1 MKEVAG
7 APRSSPIPPLAGV
20 IRFGNFEVDIRSGE
34 LCRNGIK
41 LRLGGQPFDVLVALL
56 EKSGQV
62 VTREELHEKLWSQDT
77 FVDFEHG
84 LNKAIN
90 KLREALGDD
99 ADNPRFV
106 ETLPRRGYRFIV
118 PVVEASPARLIGVS
132 AQPRAAAPGSLI
144 GSQISH
150 YRILS
155 ELGSG
160 GMGVVYEAED
170 IRLGRRVALKFL
182 PQKLASDQRALR
194 RFEREARAASSLNH
208 PNICT
213 IYEVE
218 EHDHQPAIVMEL
230 LEGKSLKQ
238 RIKEGPIS
246 IEELLDFG
254 IQTSEALESAHAKG
268 IVHRDIKPGNLFI
281 VGHSRL
287 KVLDFGVAKVCSPV
301 VASDLPEEE
310 SLTLDGNIPGTTS
323 YMSPEQL
330 RGEEIDGRSDLFS
343 LGVVLYEMATGR
355 KPFVGKNR
363 VLLMNAILNAQ
374 PDFAISEEDSHL
386 PAALETT
393 ITRAL
398 EKKREKR
405 FQHAGEICSE
415 LKALKA
421 ALENAAPSLPK
432 AAPEKPNV
440 RPAGRLFAR
449 YFAREFAAI
458 RDRFTEKPFEQ
469 VETRSTNLPV
479 QRTALVGRKK
489 ELAAVQELL
498 LRQEVRLVTVTGP
511 GGIGKTRLAVQA
523 ASELVEHF
531 PDGTY
536 FVALASLGDP
546 SLIAS
551 MIVQTLG
558 IREAGGHSA
567 IEILRKHLQDASR
580 APMLLLLDNFEHL
593 VEAAASVAD
602 LLATAPNFKIMVT
615 SQAALH
621 VYGEHEFP
629 VPPLALPDS
638 RSKAS
643 VEVLS
648 HCPAVALFV
657 QRAVAAKPDFELN
670 RENAAAVTEICA
682 RLDGLPLAIE
692 LAAARVKVL
701 SPSLM
706 LTRLAN
712 RLQLL
717 TGGARDLPQRQQTLR
732 ATMDWSYDLLS
743 AAEKKL
749 FRRLSVFA
757 GGCNLEGVEAVCD
770 TKGDLDL
777 NLLDGMAS
785 LLDKSL
791 VQQIEHVKDE
801 SRFVILETIREYALE
816 KLEASGELPLTRRA
830 HAAYCLVLAEED
842 ATGESEEWLERFGLE
857 HDNFRAGLE
866 WLTDTGNAEW
876 GLRLGTALFRF
887 WEVRESLAEGRD
899 SLGKLLKLAGA
910 QAPTKARARALFAAG
925 VLAGGQGDYPSADA
939 LMSES
944 QDIARRLGD
953 KTGIAVSLNALA
965 VLAGDRGD
973 ISAART
979 LFEESLALWRQLG
992 DQKSVARALSNLAHV
1007 IRLQGDYDRALS
1019 LHSECLS
1026 IFRELEDLTGVAWSL
1041 NYQGDL
1047 ERNRGDSTAAQT
1059 LYEQGLAMFRE
1070 LGDRWGIAAT
1080 LADLGTLAREQGDY
1094 SGARSLYAESIKLF
1108 RELDHKRGIARL
1120 LECCACSAAAQFEA
1134 ERSLRL
1140 AGAAAALRHNIGAP
1154 LTPAEQARLE
1164 AALKTARLALTNTD
1178 ATTAWLE
1185 GSALPVD
1192 KAVEEVLMPES
1203 SLPGVLEKGQGGVE
1217 GESKILHSKLES

>member
-1 MKEVAG
+1 MKEAVG
-7 APRSSPIPPLAGV
+7 APQSSPSPAFAGI
-20 IRFGNFEVDIRSGE
+20 IRFGNFDVDTRAGE
-34 LCRNGIK
+34 LRRSGIK
-41 LRLGGQPFDVLVALL
+41 LKLSGQPFDALVALL
-56 EKSGQV
+56 EKPGQV
-62 VTREELHEKLWSQDT
+62 VMREELHDKLWSQHT

-90 KLREALGDD
+90 KLREVLGDD

-106 ETLPRRGYRFIV
+106 ETLPRHGYRFIA
-118 PVVEASPARLIGVS
+118 PVVDVSPAPPIAVA
-132 AQPRAAAPGSLI
+132 AQPQADAPASLI
-144 GSQISH
+144 GKQISH

-160 GMGVVYEAED
+160 GMGVVYQAED
-170 IRLGRRVALKFL
+170 TRLGRRVALKFL
-182 PQKLASDQRALR
+182 PQKLACDPKALK

-218 EHDHQPAIVMEL
+218 EHNHQPVIVMES
-230 LEGKSLKQ
+230 LEGRSLKQ
-238 RIKEGPIS
+238 RISEGPIPV
-246 IEELLDFG
+246 EELLDFG
-254 IQTSEALESAHAKG
+254 IQTSDALESAHAKG
-268 IVHRDIKPGNLFI
+268 IVHRDIKPANLFI
-281 VGHSRL
+281 VGDGRM
-287 KVLDFGVAKVCSPV
+287 KILDFGVAKVCDPPV
-301 VASDLPEEE
+301 ANDLPEEE
-310 SLTLDGNIPGTTS
+310 SLTLDGSIPGTTS
-323 YMSPEQL
+323 YMSPEQV
-330 RGEEIDGRSDLFS
+330 RGEEVDARSDLFS
-343 LGVVLYEMATGR
+343 LGVVLYEMATGQ
-355 KPFVGKNR
+355 KPFIGKNR
-363 VLLMNAILNAQ
+363 VLLMNAILNAHPAFPITQ
-374 PDFAISEEDSHL
+374 VSSCL
-386 PAALETT
+386 PEALET
-393 ITRAL
+393 IIARAL

-405 FQHAGEICSE
+405 FQHAAEICSD
-415 LKALKA
+415 LKRLKEEMKNA
-421 ALENAAPSLPK
+421 SRAVPIAAPV
-432 AAPEKPNV
+432 KPDA
-440 RPAGRLFAR
+440 RPAGRLFTR
-449 YFAREFAAI
+449 YLAREFAAV
-458 RDRFTEKPFEQ
+458 RDRFTEKPVKQ
-469 VETRSTNLPV
+469 VETRPTNLPV
-479 QRTALVGRKK
+479 QRTAFVGRKK
-489 ELAAVQELL
+489 EVAALKELL
-498 LRQEVRLVTVTGP
+498 VRQDVRLVTVTGP

-531 PDGTY
+531 PDETH

-546 SLIAS
+546 SSIAS
-551 MIVQTLG
+551 VIVQTLG

-567 IEILRKHLQDASR
+567 IEILRKNLQDASR

-593 VEAAASVAD
+593 IQAAPSVAD
-602 LLATAPNFKIMVT
+602 LLATAPNLKIMVT

-621 VYGEHEFP
+621 LYGEHEFP

-648 HCPAVALFV
+648 QCPAVALFV

-670 RENAAAVTEICA
+670 RGNAAAVSEICA

-785 LLDKSL
+785 MLDKSL
-791 VQQIEHVKDE
+791 VQQIDHANGE
-801 SRFVILETIREYALE
+801 SRFVMLGTIREYGLE
-816 KLEASGELPLTRRA
+816 KLEASGELPLTKRA
-830 HAAYCLVLAEED
+830 HAAYCLVLAEEE
-842 ATGESEEWLERFGLE
+842 ATEEGEKWLERFGFE

-866 WLTDTGNAEW
+866 WLTETGDAEW

-899 SLGKLLKLAGA
+899 SLDKLLKLAGA
-910 QAPTKARARALFAAG
+910 QAPTKARARALLAAG
-925 VLAGGQGDYPSADA
+925 VLAGGQGDYSSADA
-939 LMSES
+939 LIGES

-953 KTGIAVSLNALA
+953 KTGVAVSLNALA
-965 VLAGDRGD
+965 VVAVNRGD
-973 ISAART
+973 VAVART
-979 LFEESLALWRQLG
+979 LFEESLALWRELG
-992 DQKSVARALSNLAHV
+992 DQKAVARALSNLASV
-1007 IRLQGDYDRALS
+1007 VKLQGDYDHALS

-1026 IFRELEDLTGVAWSL
+1026 IFRELGDLRGVAWSL

-1047 ERNRGDSTAAQT
+1047 ERDRGDSTAAQT

-1070 LGDRWGIAAT
+1070 LGDRWGIAGT
-1080 LADLGTLAREQGDY
+1080 LADLGSLARDKGNY
-1094 SGARSLYAESIKLF
+1094 SNARSLYAESIKLF
-1108 RELDHKRGIARL
+1108 RELDHKRGIARV
-1120 LECCACSAAAQFEA
+1120 LECSACSAAAQLEG

-1140 AGAAAALRHNIGAP
+1140 AGAAAALRQNIGAP
-1154 LTPAEQARLE
+1154 LTPAEQAKLE
-1164 AALKTARLALTNTD
+1164 SALKPARQGLTNTV
-1178 ATTAWLE
+1178 AATAWLE
-1185 GSALPVD
+1185 GSVLPVD
-1192 KAVEEVLMPES
+1192 KVIEEVLMP
-1203 SLPGVLEKGQGGVE
+1203 
-1217 GESKILHSKLES
+1217 

>member
-1 MKEVAG
+1 MKEAVG
-7 APRSSPIPPLAGV
+7 APQSSPSPAFAGI
-20 IRFGNFEVDIRSGE
+20 IRFGNFDVDTRAGE
-34 LCRNGIK
+34 LRRSGIK
-41 LRLGGQPFDVLVALL
+41 LKLSGQPFDALVALL
-56 EKSGQV
+56 EKPGQV
-62 VTREELHEKLWSQDT
+62 VMREELHDKLWSQHT

-90 KLREALGDD
+90 KLREVLGDD

-106 ETLPRRGYRFIV
+106 ETLPRHGYRFIA
-118 PVVEASPARLIGVS
+118 PVVDVSPAPPIAVA
-132 AQPRAAAPGSLI
+132 AQPQADAPASLI
-144 GSQISH
+144 GKQISH

-160 GMGVVYEAED
+160 GMGVVYQAED
-170 IRLGRRVALKFL
+170 TRLGRRVALKFL
-182 PQKLASDQRALR
+182 PQKLACDPKALK

-218 EHDHQPAIVMEL
+218 EHNHQPVIVMES
-230 LEGKSLKQ
+230 LEGRSLKQ
-238 RIKEGPIS
+238 RISEGPIPV
-246 IEELLDFG
+246 EELLDFG
-254 IQTSEALESAHAKG
+254 IQTSDALESAHAKG
-268 IVHRDIKPGNLFI
+268 IVHRDIKPANLFI
-281 VGHSRL
+281 VGDGRM
-287 KVLDFGVAKVCSPV
+287 KILDFGVAKVCDPPV
-301 VASDLPEEE
+301 ANDLPEEE
-310 SLTLDGNIPGTTS
+310 SLTLDGSIPGTTS
-323 YMSPEQL
+323 YMSPEQV
-330 RGEEIDGRSDLFS
+330 RGEEVDARSDLFS
-343 LGVVLYEMATGR
+343 LGVVLYEMATGQ
-355 KPFVGKNR
+355 KPFIGKNR
-363 VLLMNAILNAQ
+363 VLLMNAILNAHPAFPITQ
-374 PDFAISEEDSHL
+374 VSSCL
-386 PAALETT
+386 PEALET
-393 ITRAL
+393 IIARAL

-405 FQHAGEICSE
+405 FQHAAEICSD
-415 LKALKA
+415 LKRLKGEM
-421 ALENAAPSLPK
+421 ENASRAVPI
-432 AAPEKPNV
+432 AAPVKPDA
-440 RPAGRLFAR
+440 RPAGRLFTR
-449 YFAREFAAI
+449 YLAREFAAV
-458 RDRFTEKPFEQ
+458 RDRFTEKPVKQ
-469 VETRSTNLPV
+469 VETRPTNLPV
-479 QRTALVGRKK
+479 QRTAFVGRKK
-489 ELAAVQELL
+489 EVAALKELL
-498 LRQEVRLVTVTGP
+498 VRQDVRLVTVTGP

-531 PDGTY
+531 PDGTH
-536 FVALASLGDP
+536 FVALASLSDP
-546 SLIAS
+546 SSIAS
-551 MIVQTLG
+551 VIVQTLG

-567 IEILRKHLQDASR
+567 IEILRKNLQDASR

-593 VEAAASVAD
+593 IQAAPSVAD
-602 LLATAPNFKIMVT
+602 LLATAPNLKIMVT

-621 VYGEHEFP
+621 LYGEHEFP

-648 HCPAVALFV
+648 QCPAVALFV

-670 RENAAAVTEICA
+670 RGNAAAVSEICA

-785 LLDKSL
+785 MLDKSL
-791 VQQIEHVKDE
+791 VQQIDHANGE
-801 SRFVILETIREYALE
+801 SRFVMLGTIREYGLE
-816 KLEASGELPLTRRA
+816 KLEASGELPLTKRA
-830 HAAYCLVLAEED
+830 HAAYCLVLAEEE
-842 ATGESEEWLERFGLE
+842 ATEEGEKWLERFGFE

-866 WLTDTGNAEW
+866 WLTETGDAEW

-899 SLGKLLKLAGA
+899 SLDKLLKLAGA
-910 QAPTKARARALFAAG
+910 QAPTKARARALLAAG
-925 VLAGGQGDYPSADA
+925 VLAGGQGDYSSADA
-939 LMSES
+939 LIGES

-953 KTGIAVSLNALA
+953 KTGVAVSLNALA
-965 VLAGDRGD
+965 VVAVNRGD
-973 ISAART
+973 VAVART
-979 LFEESLALWRQLG
+979 LFEESLALWRELG
-992 DQKSVARALSNLAHV
+992 DQKAVARALSNLASV
-1007 IRLQGDYDRALS
+1007 VKLQGDYDHALS

-1026 IFRELEDLTGVAWSL
+1026 IFRELGDLRGVAWSL

-1047 ERNRGDSTAAQT
+1047 ERDRGDSTAAQT

-1070 LGDRWGIAAT
+1070 LGDRWGIAGT
-1080 LADLGTLAREQGDY
+1080 LADLGSLARDKGNY
-1094 SGARSLYAESIKLF
+1094 SNARSLYAESIKLF
-1108 RELDHKRGIARL
+1108 RELDHKRGIARV
-1120 LECCACSAAAQFEA
+1120 LECSACSAAAQLEG

-1140 AGAAAALRHNIGAP
+1140 AGAAAALRQNIGAP
-1154 LTPAEQARLE
+1154 LTPAEQAKLE
-1164 AALKTARLALTNTD
+1164 SALKPARQGLTNTV
-1178 ATTAWLE
+1178 AATAWLE
-1185 GSALPVD
+1185 GSVLPVD
-1192 KAVEEVLMPES
+1192 KVIEEVLMP
-1203 SLPGVLEKGQGGVE
+1203 
-1217 GESKILHSKLES
+1217 